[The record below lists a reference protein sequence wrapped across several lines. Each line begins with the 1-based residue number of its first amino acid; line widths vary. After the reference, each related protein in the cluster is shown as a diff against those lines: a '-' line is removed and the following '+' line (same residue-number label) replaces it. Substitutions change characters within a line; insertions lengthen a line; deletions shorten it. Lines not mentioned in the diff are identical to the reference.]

1 MMTIK
6 RLAQFTGLL
15 LVVSL
20 ALAVQRVSSQVTPDV
35 TPLAPEV
42 QVAAQMDFAPDD
54 CGILPEPMAID
65 PLIPQ
70 AIGAWPLWVAVPNAG
85 EASKAVLFVPN
96 EHYQQNK
103 QLEGWWSTKVGWF
116 ISPSYVGDVQVSAYN
131 LADDSPIFFDA
142 ADELAATM
150 TLNPAVPGGF
160 VEGLDAWAFFP
171 SNLWVS
177 KAGCYRLEARWE
189 GGLWQQVIA
198 VGSLD
203 L

>member
-1 MMTIK
+1 MTIK
-6 RLAQFTGLL
+6 RLVQLAGLML
-15 LVVSL
+15 GIGL
-20 ALAVQRVSSQVTPDV
+20 ALVSQRVSSQATPDV
-35 TPLAPEV
+35 TPLAPDV
-42 QVAAQMDFAPDD
+42 QVAVEMEFAPDD
-54 CGILPEPMAID
+54 CGILPQPMAID

-70 AIGAWPLWVAVPNAG
+70 AIGAWPLWVAVPNG
-85 EASKAVLFVPN
+85 DEDSKGVLFVPN

-116 ISPSYVGDVQVSAYN
+116 VSPSYVGDVQVSAYN
-131 LADDSPIFFDA
+131 LADDSPIFFDR
-142 ADELAATM
+142 ADELGTTM
-150 TLNPAVPGGF
+150 TLNPAEPGGF
-160 VEGLDAWAFFP
+160 VDGLDAWVFFP

-177 KAGCYRLEARWE
+177 KAGCYLLEAKWD